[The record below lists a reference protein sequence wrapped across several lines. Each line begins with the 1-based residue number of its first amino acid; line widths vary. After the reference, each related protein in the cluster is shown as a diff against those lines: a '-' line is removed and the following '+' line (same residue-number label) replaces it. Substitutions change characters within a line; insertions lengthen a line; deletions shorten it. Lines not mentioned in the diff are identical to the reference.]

1 MRQKFFL
8 FLVSILIIFTYTGSV
23 LAETII
29 ETNNFQPSKLSERK
43 SNWPDWRLPFSIKRP
58 GLKDDLIYPD
68 WFEGV
73 WDVTSVIEGGKN
85 NNKNQEPIIHSAKFI
100 HNTSGNLIADR
111 EYNTNSYALSSKTG
125 GFLSV
130 KNDPKSP
137 NRQVAKLTEDR
148 YLETKIIGR
157 LQEKINNNIFI
168 TDELILQILHTPE
181 FSRVSQVE
189 TLTEFKKCRSNQNN
203 EINLSDFNICG
214 EQFQAIYNQPG
225 QNVISL
231 PIKTEKSKL
240 LLRKTNDG

>member
-1 MRQKFFL
+1 MRQKFFF
-8 FLVSILIIFTYTGSV
+8 FLISILIVFTYTV
-23 LAETII
+23 PALAESSLEI
-29 ETNNFQPSKLSERK
+29 NNFQPSKLYERK
-43 SNWPDWRLPFSIKRP
+43 SIWPDWRLPSSIKRP

-73 WDVTSVIEGGKN
+73 WDVTSEIESDQ
-85 NNKNQEPIIHSAKFI
+85 NQEPVIHSAKFI
-100 HNTSGNLIADR
+100 LNTSGDLIADR
-111 EYNTNSYALSSKTG
+111 EYNTKSYALSTKTG

-137 NRQVAKLTEDR
+137 NRQFAKLTEDR

-157 LQEKINNNIFI
+157 LQEKIDKNIFI

-189 TLTEFKKCRSNQNN
+189 TLTEFKKCGSIQNDK
-203 EINLSDFNICG
+203 INMSDFNICG

-225 QNVISL
+225 QNLISL
-231 PIKTEKSKL
+231 PIQTEKSKL
-240 LLRKTNDG
+240 ILRKTNDD

>member
-1 MRQKFFL
+1 MRQKFFF
-8 FLVSILIIFTYTGSV
+8 FLISILIVFTYTV
-23 LAETII
+23 PALAESSLEI
-29 ETNNFQPSKLSERK
+29 NNFQPSKLYERK
-43 SNWPDWRLPFSIKRP
+43 SIWPDWRLPSSIKRP

-73 WDVTSVIEGGKN
+73 WDVTSEIESDQ
-85 NNKNQEPIIHSAKFI
+85 NQEPVIHSAKFI
-100 HNTSGNLIADR
+100 RNTSGDLIADR
-111 EYNTNSYALSSKTG
+111 EYNTKSYALSTKTG

-137 NRQVAKLTEDR
+137 NRQFAKLTEDR

-157 LQEKINNNIFI
+157 LQEKIDNNIFI

-189 TLTEFKKCRSNQNN
+189 TLTEFKKCGSIQNN
-203 EINLSDFNICG
+203 KINMSDFNICG

-225 QNVISL
+225 QNLISL

-240 LLRKTNDG
+240 ILRKTNDD

>member
-1 MRQKFFL
+1 MRQKFFF
-8 FLVSILIIFTYTGSV
+8 FLISILIVFTYTV
-23 LAETII
+23 PALAESSLEI
-29 ETNNFQPSKLSERK
+29 NNFQPSKLYERK
-43 SNWPDWRLPFSIKRP
+43 SIWPDWRLPSSIKRP

-73 WDVTSVIEGGKN
+73 WDVTSEIESDQ
-85 NNKNQEPIIHSAKFI
+85 NQEPIIHSAKFI
-100 HNTSGNLIADR
+100 LNTSGDLIADR
-111 EYNTNSYALSSKTG
+111 EYNTKSYALSSKTA

-137 NRQVAKLTEDR
+137 NRQLAKLTEDR

-157 LQEKINNNIFI
+157 LQEKIDNNIFI

-189 TLTEFKKCRSNQNN
+189 TLTEFKKCGSIQNN
-203 EINLSDFNICG
+203 KINMSDFNICG

-225 QNVISL
+225 QNLISL

-240 LLRKTNDG
+240 ILRKTNDD

>member
-1 MRQKFFL
+1 VF
-8 FLVSILIIFTYTGSV
+8 
-23 LAETII
+23 AETIL

-43 SNWPDWRLPFSIKRP
+43 LIWPDWRFPSSIKRP

-73 WDVTSVIEGGKN
+73 WGVTSEIESDK
-85 NNKNQEPIIHSAKFI
+85 KQEPIIHSAKFI

-111 EYNTNSYALSSKTG
+111 EYNTQSYASSTKTG

-137 NRQVAKLTEDR
+137 NRQFAKLTEDR

-157 LQEKINNNIFI
+157 LYESINNDSFI
-168 TDELILQILHTPE
+168 TDELIFQILHAKE
-181 FSRVSQVE
+181 LSRVTQVE
-189 TLTEFKKCRSNQNN
+189 TLTEFRKCGTYDNN
-203 EINLSDFNICG
+203 VSTLTSFNICG

-225 QNVISL
+225 QTLINL

-240 LLRKTNDG
+240 ILSKINYD

>member
-1 MRQKFFL
+1 MRQKFFF
-8 FLVSILIIFTYTGSV
+8 FLISILIVFTYTV
-23 LAETII
+23 PALAESSLEI
-29 ETNNFQPSKLSERK
+29 NNFQPSKLYERK
-43 SNWPDWRLPFSIKRP
+43 SIWPDWRLPSSIKRP

-73 WDVTSVIEGGKN
+73 WDVTSEIESDQ
-85 NNKNQEPIIHSAKFI
+85 NQEPIIHSAKFI
-100 HNTSGNLIADR
+100 LNTSGDLIADR
-111 EYNTNSYALSSKTG
+111 EYNTKSYALSTKTG

-137 NRQVAKLTEDR
+137 NRQFAKLTEDR

-157 LQEKINNNIFI
+157 LQEKIDNNIFI

-189 TLTEFKKCRSNQNN
+189 TLTEFKKCGSIQNDK
-203 EINLSDFNICG
+203 INMSDFNICG

-225 QNVISL
+225 QNLISL

-240 LLRKTNDG
+240 ILRKTHDD

>member
-1 MRQKFFL
+1 MRQKFFF
-8 FLVSILIIFTYTGSV
+8 FLISILIVFTYTV
-23 LAETII
+23 PALAESSLEI
-29 ETNNFQPSKLSERK
+29 NNFQPSKLYERK
-43 SNWPDWRLPFSIKRP
+43 SIWPDWRLPSSIKRP

-73 WDVTSVIEGGKN
+73 WDVTSEIESDQ
-85 NNKNQEPIIHSAKFI
+85 NQEPIIHSAKFI
-100 HNTSGNLIADR
+100 LNTSGDLIADR
-111 EYNTNSYALSSKTG
+111 EYNTKSYALSTKTG

-137 NRQVAKLTEDR
+137 NRQFAKLTEDR

-157 LQEKINNNIFI
+157 LQEKIDNNIFI

-189 TLTEFKKCRSNQNN
+189 TLTEFKKCGSFQNN
-203 EINLSDFNICG
+203 KINMSDFNICG

-225 QNVISL
+225 QNLISL

-240 LLRKTNDG
+240 ILRKTNDD

>member
-1 MRQKFFL
+1 MKQKFFF
-8 FLVSILIIFTYTGSV
+8 FLISILIVFTYTV
-23 LAETII
+23 PALAESSLEI
-29 ETNNFQPSKLSERK
+29 NNFQPSKLYERK
-43 SNWPDWRLPFSIKRP
+43 SIWPDWRLPSSIKRP

-73 WDVTSVIEGGKN
+73 WDVTSEIESDQ
-85 NNKNQEPIIHSAKFI
+85 NQEPIIHSAKFI
-100 HNTSGNLIADR
+100 LNTSGDLIADR
-111 EYNTNSYALSSKTG
+111 EYNTKSYALSTKTG

-137 NRQVAKLTEDR
+137 NRQFAKLTEDR

-157 LQEKINNNIFI
+157 LQEKIDNNIFI

-189 TLTEFKKCRSNQNN
+189 TLTEFKKCGSIQNN
-203 EINLSDFNICG
+203 KINVSDFYICG

-225 QNVISL
+225 QNLISL

-240 LLRKTNDG
+240 ILRKTNDD

>member
-1 MRQKFFL
+1 MRQKFFF
-8 FLVSILIIFTYTGSV
+8 FLISILIVFTYTV
-23 LAETII
+23 PALAESSLEI
-29 ETNNFQPSKLSERK
+29 NNFQPSKLYERK
-43 SNWPDWRLPFSIKRP
+43 SIWPDWRLPSSIKRP

-73 WDVTSVIEGGKN
+73 WDVTSEIESDQD
-85 NNKNQEPIIHSAKFI
+85 QEPIIHSAKFI
-100 HNTSGNLIADR
+100 HNTSGDLIADR
-111 EYNTNSYALSSKTG
+111 EYNTKSYALSTKTG

-137 NRQVAKLTEDR
+137 NRQFAKLTEDR

-157 LQEKINNNIFI
+157 LQEKIDNNIFI

-189 TLTEFKKCRSNQNN
+189 TLTEFKKCGSTQ
-203 EINLSDFNICG
+203 INTINMSDFNICG

-225 QNVISL
+225 QNLISL

-240 LLRKTNDG
+240 ILRKTNDD

>member
-1 MRQKFFL
+1 MRQKFFF
-8 FLVSILIIFTYTGSV
+8 FLISILIVFTYTV
-23 LAETII
+23 PALAESSLEI
-29 ETNNFQPSKLSERK
+29 NNFQPSKLYERK
-43 SNWPDWRLPFSIKRP
+43 LIWPDWRLPSSIKRP

-73 WDVTSVIEGGKN
+73 WDVTSEIESDQ
-85 NNKNQEPIIHSAKFI
+85 NQEPVIHSAKFI
-100 HNTSGNLIADR
+100 LNTSGDLIADR
-111 EYNTNSYALSSKTG
+111 EYNTKSYALSTKTG

-137 NRQVAKLTEDR
+137 NRQFAKLTEDR

-157 LQEKINNNIFI
+157 LQEKIDNNIFI

-189 TLTEFKKCRSNQNN
+189 TLTEFKKCGSIQNN
-203 EINLSDFNICG
+203 KINMSDFNICG

-225 QNVISL
+225 QNLISL

-240 LLRKTNDG
+240 ILRKTNDD

>member
-1 MRQKFFL
+1 MRQKLFF
-8 FLVSILIIFTYTGSV
+8 FLVSILIIFTYTGPV
-23 LAETII
+23 LAETIFEI
-29 ETNNFQPSKLSERK
+29 NNFQSFKIAERKLS
-43 SNWPDWRLPFSIKRP
+43 WPDWSFPSSIKRP
-58 GLKDDLIYPD
+58 GFKDDLIYPD

-73 WDVTSVIEGGKN
+73 WDVTSEIEGD
-85 NNKNQEPIIHSAKFI
+85 KNQEHIIHSAKFI

-111 EYNTNSYALSSKTG
+111 EYNSNSYALSSKNG

-137 NRQVAKLTEDR
+137 NRQFAKLTEDR

-157 LQEKINNNIFI
+157 LQEKIDNNIFI

-189 TLTEFKKCRSNQNN
+189 TLTEFKKCGSIQNN
-203 EINLSDFNICG
+203 ERNLSDFNICG

-225 QNVISL
+225 QNLISL

-240 LLRKTNDG
+240 ILKKTNYD

>member
-1 MRQKFFL
+1 MRQKFF
-8 FLVSILIIFTYTGSV
+8 FFFISILIVFTYTV
-23 LAETII
+23 PALAESSLEI
-29 ETNNFQPSKLSERK
+29 NNFQPSKLYERK
-43 SNWPDWRLPFSIKRP
+43 SIWPDWRLPSSIKRP

-73 WDVTSVIEGGKN
+73 WDVTSEIESDQ
-85 NNKNQEPIIHSAKFI
+85 NQEPIIHSAKFI
-100 HNTSGNLIADR
+100 LNTSGDLIADR
-111 EYNTNSYALSSKTG
+111 EYNTKSYALSTKTG

-137 NRQVAKLTEDR
+137 NRQFAKLTEDR

-157 LQEKINNNIFI
+157 LQEKIDNNIFI

-189 TLTEFKKCRSNQNN
+189 TLTEFKKCGSIQNN
-203 EINLSDFNICG
+203 KINMSDFNICG

-225 QNVISL
+225 QNLISL

-240 LLRKTNDG
+240 ILRKTNDD

>member
-1 MRQKFFL
+1 MRQKFFF
-8 FLVSILIIFTYTGSV
+8 FLISILIIFTYTGPA
-23 LAETII
+23 LAETILEI
-29 ETNNFQPSKLSERK
+29 NNFQSSKLSERK
-43 SNWPDWRLPFSIKRP
+43 LIWPDWRLPSSIKRP

-73 WDVTSVIEGGKN
+73 WDVTSEIESDQ
-85 NNKNQEPIIHSAKFI
+85 NQEPIIHSAKFI
-100 HNTSGNLIADR
+100 LNTSGDLIADR
-111 EYNTNSYALSSKTG
+111 EYNTKSYALRTKTG

-137 NRQVAKLTEDR
+137 NRQFAQLTEDR

-157 LQEKINNNIFI
+157 LQEKIDNNIFI

-189 TLTEFKKCRSNQNN
+189 TLTEFKKCGSNQTD

-225 QNVISL
+225 QNLISL

-240 LLRKTNDG
+240 LLRNTNDD